1 METSDQKQKIIDD
14 EHLKLLSLFNYIS
27 GGLTL
32 LFAFFVGAYFI
43 IIFSVISSADFQQEL
58 NPAMNGQM
66 PDAVFKVMLFVMII
80 FFVLGILFGV
90 AQIISGR
97 LIKLRKARWFSF
109 AAAIVNLLLFPYGTI
124 LGIFTMVVLERNSVK
139 DQYLL
144 TVEQE
149 NIEDSSGI

>member
-66 PDAVFKVMLFVMII
+66 PDAVFKVMLFVMI
-80 FFVLGILFGV
+80 
-90 AQIISGR
+90 
-97 LIKLRKARWFSF
+97 SF